1 LKQISKLKSWF
12 NPDPSRCTE
21 VQDSGRDLVVES
33 ADIALSTIDVVKEPK
48 TFDEAYNHPNA
59 SHRHKWQE
67 ELSMEFDNMSAKEEN
82 SKVGIAQ
89 RSEFY
94 YEHMGFK
101 IKRTGVYRARL
112 VACGYSQAP
121 RVDFRRVLHH

>member
-1 LKQISKLKSWF
+1 
-12 NPDPSRCTE
+12 

-67 ELSMEFDNMSAKEEN
+67 ELSKEFDNMGAKEEN

-89 RSEFY
+89 RSEFC

-112 VACGYSQAP
+112 VACGYSHAP